1 MVKLSESDLRE
12 TLEGRAAGFVMVPVP
27 PEAILRKAGRRKAG
41 NVMLASVTTLVVVV
55 LVALSVVP
63 HGSDRVLNPAA
74 GGNDTAGGPGSPSPT
89 SGRLRLVDYV
99 VRGPATDHPHAR
111 TGPRITVEDVRR
123 HATCMRSHGFDV
135 PQPTEQPGGGWA
147 VIVDHPNAHGLTF
160 RSRRFRQ
167 AWFVT
172 CGPLGGPLSG
182 DLVVGGPRRKI
193 DSFMSCMGRH
203 GFALPGPK
211 RDTSGSYD
219 VDEWQF
225 DLTRTTIDTS
235 TPAWNRAMFVICA
248 PEHI

>member
-1 MVKLSESDLRE
+1 MVKLSESDVRE
-12 TLEGRAAGFVMVPVP
+12 MLEGRAAGFVMARVPQ
-27 PEAILRKAGRRKAG
+27 EAIVRRAGRRKAR

-63 HGSDRVLNPAA
+63 RGSDQGVNPAA
-74 GGNDTAGGPGSPSPT
+74 GGNGAASGQALPSPT

-99 VRGPATDHPHAR
+99 VRGPATGHPHSR

-135 PQPTEQPGGGWA
+135 PEPTEQPGGGWA
-147 VIVDHPNAHGLTF
+147 VIVDHPKAHGLIF
-160 RSRRFRQ
+160 GSRRFRQ

-182 DLVVGGPRRKI
+182 DLVIGGPRPKI
-193 DSFMSCMGRH
+193 DGFMSCMSRH
-203 GFALPGPK
+203 GFTLPEPE
-211 RDTSGSYD
+211 RDTSGSYE
-219 VDEWQF
+219 VDEWRF
-225 DLTRTTIDTS
+225 DLTATSIDTS

-248 PEHI
+248 PSHF